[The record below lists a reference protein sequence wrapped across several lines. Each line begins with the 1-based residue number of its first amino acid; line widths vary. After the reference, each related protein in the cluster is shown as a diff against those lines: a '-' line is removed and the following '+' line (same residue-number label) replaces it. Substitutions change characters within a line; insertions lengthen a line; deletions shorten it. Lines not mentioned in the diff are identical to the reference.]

1 MMLGTRILRRLS
13 TVVNPP
19 ASRSGILLFSGLTAL
34 TSGLGIWQIQRFFWK
49 RDLLAAR
56 TSSMAA
62 PAVDLS
68 HGKRPIEANAYV
80 RAFISSATP
89 DTTRS
94 VLLEPRVA
102 PSNLPASLAAR
113 QIVNAGR
120 CLIVPLR
127 RTDGTYILALIG
139 WLPSDANVEAA
150 LAAFVTSTLEKKKQ
164 NQSLIGVVRE
174 SEDPGVWK
182 AEHGRG
188 GSGGGGGAAA
198 QQSSSSSS
206 SSSLPSFT
214 FIDVPAIA
222 AACSFSAERGDECS
236 IIVELIEP
244 SPLADVRIPWPVTRS
259 ENVFTETTTPPTT
272 HAIYAGTWLTLAAY
286 GLVATLN
293 RVRGGRGRGG
303 ERRLVMK

>member
-1 MMLGTRILRRLS
+1 MLGTRLFRRLS
-13 TVVNPP
+13 TVVSNPP

-34 TSGLGIWQIQRFFWK
+34 TSALGVWQIQRFFWK
-49 RDLLAAR
+49 KDLLAAR
-56 TSSMAA
+56 TASMAA
-62 PAVDLS
+62 PAIDLS
-68 HGKRPIEANAYV
+68 HGKRPIEASAYV
-80 RAFISSATP
+80 RAIISSATP
-89 DTTRS
+89 DTARA

-139 WLPSDANVEAA
+139 WLPSDASIDAA
-150 LAAFVTSTLEKKKQ
+150 LAAFVTSTLEKKNK

-188 GSGGGGGAAA
+188 GSGGSGGGAS
-198 QQSSSSSS
+198 QQS

-222 AACSFSAERGDECS
+222 TACSMSAERGDECS

-244 SPLADVRIPWPVTRS
+244 PPLADVRIPWPVTRS
-259 ENVFTETTTPPTT
+259 ETVFTETTTPPTT

-303 ERRLVMK
+303 ERRLIMK